1 MDDFGRTHARTH
13 KNMFDDEAA
22 LLGLSSL
29 LSTPW
34 MSMGQPEGELNF
46 SHPTKIPSQL
56 IKMPNLVVIAIVLEE
71 CKGKTNNGSPC
82 GRVGVK
88 LWKFFYYKQMC
99 QIYSFFISIL
109 SPVYLLSSKV
119 RIWNVLYQLEHLRKW
134 MKFYHHILLIYLR
147 RLKLGLEPRL
157 QNIVNYRYS
166 NMKNLTELILLKKV
180 MLQFPDGW
188 EIPSIGN
195 NGVYA

>member
-1 MDDFGRTHARTH
+1 MRKQGVCVIAFIPMLCVVNRRATNKDLRSARNRFASCEMDDFGRTHARTH

-88 LWKFFYYKQMC
+88 LRKYFVKYNYAQFTHFLSWYCVQFIFYPVRWESEMC
-99 QIYSFFISIL
+99 CT
-109 SPVYLLSSKV
+109 
-119 RIWNVLYQLEHLRKW
+119 N
-134 MKFYHHILLIYLR
+134 
-147 RLKLGLEPRL
+147 
-157 QNIVNYRYS
+157 
-166 NMKNLTELILLKKV
+166 
-180 MLQFPDGW
+180 
-188 EIPSIGN
+188 
-195 NGVYA
+195 